1 MSFFSKKEPYPQS
14 SVNNSKE
21 AISSIIS
28 KDMHVTGEVRFTG
41 KARIDGT
48 VEGNVKGE
56 HLILSEAGKVY
67 GDLELTSLVCRGSI
81 EGNVKAQEVTT
92 HSTAN
97 LHGNLSAENLTVEPG
112 AKLYGEISAATK
124 KQQPKAPSSA
134 TPSTPA
140 STPASA
146 SAPQEKKQEK

>member
-1 MSFFSKKEPYPQS
+1 MAFFSKKDDLPVSKVHS
-14 SVNNSKE
+14 SNA

-28 KDMHVTGEVRFTG
+28 KDMRITGEISFTG

-56 HLILSEAGKVY
+56 HLILSESGKVS

-81 EGNVKAQEVTT
+81 RGNIDAQEVTT

-97 LHGNLSAENLTVEPG
+97 LHGNLKAVNLTVEPG
-112 AKLYGEISAATK
+112 AKLNGEISAAS
-124 KQQPKAPSSA
+124 QQQQTKAPS
-134 TPSTPA
+134 PIPE
-140 STPASA
+140 
-146 SAPQEKKQEK
+146 EKKQNK